1 MRSEGVQCG
10 GGRERADQRG
20 ILSFW
25 QVLLDRGGGVG
36 IRRQGALEEK
46 ASLGL
51 VLESRCVNLCD
62 IHEEMLRGGT
72 DVS

>member
-1 MRSEGVQCG
+1 MW
-10 GGRERADQRG
+10 GREGESGSKRNPEFLAGTTGR
-20 ILSFW
+20 S
-25 QVLLDRGGGVG
+25 GVE

-51 VLESRCVNLCD
+51 VLESRGVNLCD

-72 DVS
+72 DVC

>member
-1 MRSEGVQCG
+1 MW
-10 GGRERADQRG
+10 GREGESGSKRNPEFLAGTTGQR
-20 ILSFW
+20 
-25 QVLLDRGGGVG
+25 GVG

-51 VLESRCVNLCD
+51 VLESRGVNLCD

-72 DVS
+72 DVC

>member
-1 MRSEGVQCG
+1 MW
-10 GGRERADQRG
+10 GREGESGSKRNPEFLAGTTGRRG
-20 ILSFW
+20 VEIH
-25 QVLLDRGGGVG
+25 
-36 IRRQGALEEK
+36 RQGALEEK

-72 DVS
+72 DVC

>member
-1 MRSEGVQCG
+1 MWGREGESGSKRNPEFLAGTTGQSG
-10 GGRERADQRG
+10 GGG
-20 ILSFW
+20 IL
-25 QVLLDRGGGVG
+25 
-36 IRRQGALEEK
+36 RQEALEEK

-72 DVS
+72 DVC